1 MDYGT
6 DFLLVDDGLV
16 FTSDGDIEL
25 VSGAACVAQ
34 DIDRTLKTAP
44 GSLYWDRDTG
54 SALLYMLN
62 AASGAD
68 SESEA
73 AAVTAELERVA
84 IADARVNPETVKV
97 YRTAPGRFRLEFAPV
112 GTVKPETLEY
122 DLMKGR
128 EE

>member
-6 DFLLVDDGLV
+6 DFLFADDDLV

-44 GSLYWDRDTG
+44 GALYWDKDTG

-62 AASGAD
+62 D

-84 IADARVNPETVKV
+84 IADARVNPETVKA

-112 GTVKPETLEY
+112 GAVKPETLEY
-122 DLMKGR
+122 DLMKGK